1 MLDITSND
9 EDVQFGVA
17 GDAVT
22 LGVHGIDQNT
32 LRFSLSSKS
41 SNLQVAETLCV
52 MRTVLFLCA
61 RSFLLELLLSR
72 PRDLSFK
79 DLL

>member
-9 EDVQFGVA
+9 GDVQFGVA

-22 LGVHGIDQNT
+22 LGVLGIDQNA

-41 SNLQVAETLCV
+41 SNLQVAGTLCV
-52 MRTVLFLCA
+52 MQTVLFLCA
-61 RSFLLELLLSR
+61 RLFLLELLHSR
-72 PRDLSFK
+72 PRGLSFK